1 MTPFFWF
8 RWIRRI
14 VSVVLVLVVGAGV
27 VLCGMV
33 WWAGRGDDRRHSD
46 TLLVM
51 GASQYNGRPSAVFE
65 ARLEHARQ
73 LWAAGVAP
81 VVVTVGGGQP
91 GDRTTEGASGAA
103 WLQEHGLPASATVA
117 VPEGRDSL
125 QSLRAAA
132 VVYRE
137 RGWTTAV
144 LVTDPEH
151 SLRSR
156 TMARDQG
163 ISAVTSP
170 TREGPANSGF
180 WTRLR
185 YTAREAAAYAFYE
198 LFHRDAPKGPNAV

>member
-14 VSVVLVLVVGAGV
+14 VVLVVALVVGV
-27 VLCGMV
+27 GLVLCGMV
-33 WWAGRGDDRRHSD
+33 WWAGRGDHRPRSD
-46 TLLVM
+46 TLIVM
-51 GASQYNGRPSAVFE
+51 GASQYDGRPSTVFA

-91 GDRTTEGASGAA
+91 GDRTTEAQAGAE
-103 WLQEHGLPASATVA
+103 WLRQHGLPASATVA
-117 VPEGRDSL
+117 VPQGRDTL

-132 VVYRE
+132 AVYRD
-137 RGWTTAV
+137 RGWKTAV

-170 TREGPANSGF
+170 TRDGPANSGF
-180 WTRLR
+180 FTRVR
-185 YTAREAAAYAFYE
+185 YIAREAAAYAYYE
-198 LFHRDAPKGPNAV
+198 AFHRDAPPGPHAV